1 MHPRKPLST
10 PRDGRKFRSANA
22 TITPALRQA
31 VSASTTAKAAR
42 RRAFIGV
49 LMALPALI
57 VALPAHAADDT
68 LNELRQRGVVR
79 VANTQTSPP
88 WSFLGPDNAPAG
100 YDVAVAREMF
110 RRIGIPKIEFVA
122 DKFKNFIEG
131 INTRK
136 YDVVVNSLARTP
148 DREKVVDF
156 TVPYAVQDFRIWV
169 NEKNQSIR
177 DAATL
182 KGRSVGVSA
191 GTSNEL
197 WARRN
202 LPDSEIRTYEGGGF
216 LYNDLVSGR
225 LDSVI
230 DSYVHGNSVRTVN
243 KLPVKPVGE
252 PLVYSLGAAIVPK
265 GADTLREAMDKA
277 LTDMRNDGTL
287 ERYGHEYVGADY
299 DMVGNMNKATK
310 AW

>member
-1 MHPRKPLST
+1 MQSERTIRGPGPRRP
-10 PRDGRKFRSANA
+10 GRPGDPVGFSPGRRAWA
-22 TITPALRQA
+22 FALFAAPAL
-31 VSASTTAKAAR
+31 AST
-42 RRAFIGV
+42 
-49 LMALPALI
+49 LS
-57 VALPAHAADDT
+57 AHAADNS
-68 LNELRQRGVVR
+68 LSVLQERGVVR

-110 RRIGIPKIEFVA
+110 RRIGIPKVEFVA
-122 DKFKNFIEG
+122 DKFKNFLEG
-131 INTRK
+131 ISTRK

-169 NEKNQSIR
+169 NTKNQDIR

-182 KGRSVGVSA
+182 KGHSVGVSA

-202 LPDSEIRTYEGGGF
+202 LVDSEIRTYEGGGF

-243 KLPVKPVGE
+243 KLPIKTVGE

-265 GADTLREAMDKA
+265 GAVALRAAMDKA
-277 LTDMRNDGTL
+277 LTEMRADGTL
-287 ERYGHEYVGADY
+287 EKFGHEYVGPDY
-299 DMVGNMNKATK
+299 DMVGNMNKATT

>member
-1 MHPRKPLST
+1 MKSKRY
-10 PRDGRKFRSANA
+10 GR
-22 TITPALRQA
+22 LQ
-31 VSASTTAKAAR
+31 AAR
-42 RRAFIGV
+42 QSGRACDPVARDRGRRAWIAV
-49 LMALPALI
+49 LFAVPVLAITMS
-57 VALPAHAADDT
+57 AHAADES
-68 LNELRQRGVVR
+68 LSVLRASGVVR

-88 WSFLGPDNAPAG
+88 WSYLGSDNAPAG

-110 RRIGIPKIEFVA
+110 RRIGIPKVEFVA
-122 DKFKNFIEG
+122 DSFKNFMEG
-131 INTRK
+131 ISTKK

-169 NEKNQSIR
+169 NAKNEDIR

-202 LPDSEIRTYEGGGF
+202 LSDSDIRTYEGGGF

-225 LDSVI
+225 LDSVV
-230 DSYVHGNSVRTVN
+230 DSYVHGNSVRSVN
-243 KLPVKPVGE
+243 KLPIKPVGE

-265 GADTLREAMDKA
+265 GAVALREAMDQA
-277 LTDMRNDGTL
+277 LNGMRGDGTL
-287 ERYGHEYVGADY
+287 EKFGHEYVGPDY

>member
-1 MHPRKPLST
+1 L
-10 PRDGRKFRSANA
+10 
-22 TITPALRQA
+22 L
-31 VSASTTAKAAR
+31 
-42 RRAFIGV
+42 
-49 LMALPALI
+49 ALPALMCT
-57 VALPAHAADDT
+57 LTAHAADDSLT
-68 LNELRQRGVVR
+68 ALQQRGVVR

-110 RRIGIPKIEFVA
+110 RRIGIPKIEFVG
-122 DKFKNFIEG
+122 DKFKNFLEG
-131 INTRK
+131 IQTKK

-169 NEKNQSIR
+169 SVKNQDIK

-202 LPDSEIRTYEGGGF
+202 LAESEIRTYEGGGF
-216 LYNDLVSGR
+216 LYNDLISGR

-252 PLVYSLGAAIVPK
+252 PLVYSLGAAVVPK
-265 GADTLREAMDKA
+265 GADALRQAMDTA
-277 LTDMRNDGTL
+277 LEEMRADGTL
-287 ERYGHEYVGADY
+287 QKYGHEYVGADY
-299 DMVGNMNKATK
+299 DMTGNMAKATK

>member
-1 MHPRKPLST
+1 MPGWK
-10 PRDGRKFRSANA
+10 KFARALLLAPAVASVFSSA
-22 TITPALRQA
+22 L
-31 VSASTTAKAAR
+31 
-42 RRAFIGV
+42 
-49 LMALPALI
+49 ALPSA
-57 VALPAHAADDT
+57 AHAADTSLDA
-68 LNELRQRGVVR
+68 LLKQGSVR

-88 WSFLGPDNAPAG
+88 WSFLDANNKPDG
-100 YDVAVAREMF
+100 YDVAVAQEMF
-110 RRIGIPKIEFVA
+110 RRIGIPKVEFIA

-131 INTRK
+131 INTKK

-148 DREKVVDF
+148 DREKIVDF

-169 NEKNQSIR
+169 GQKNQDIH

-216 LYNDLVSGR
+216 LYNDLISGR

-243 KLPVKPVGE
+243 KLPIKPVGE

-265 GADTLREAMDKA
+265 GADALRKAMDKA
-277 LTDMRNDGTL
+277 LEEMAADGTL
-287 ERYGHEYVGADY
+287 QKLGHKYVGADY
-299 DMVGNMNKATK
+299 DMVGNMKKATK

>member
-1 MHPRKPLST
+1 MLSW
-10 PRDGRKFRSANA
+10 KSFL
-22 TITPALRQA
+22 AL
-31 VSASTTAKAAR
+31 V
-42 RRAFIGV
+42 
-49 LMALPALI
+49 ALI
-57 VALPAHAADDT
+57 VPIGAWAADATADAS
-68 LNELRQRGVVR
+68 LEKLLKRGVVR

-88 WSFLGPDNAPAG
+88 WSFLGMDNQPDG

-110 RRIGIPKIEFVA
+110 KRIGIPKVEFIA

-131 INTRK
+131 INTQK
-136 YDVVVNSLARTP
+136 YDVVVNSLAKTP

-169 NEKNQSIR
+169 GQKNQSIH
-177 DAATL
+177 DAASL
-182 KGRSVGVSA
+182 KGHSVGVSA

-216 LYNDLVSGR
+216 LYNDLISGR
-225 LDSVI
+225 LESVI

-243 KLPVKPVGE
+243 KLPIKPVGE
-252 PLVYSLGAAIVPK
+252 PLVYSLGAAVVPK
-265 GADTLREAMDKA
+265 GAEGLRKAMDKA
-277 LTDMRNDGTL
+277 LEEMRADGTL
-287 ERYGHEYVGADY
+287 QRLGHKYVGEDY
-299 DMVGNMNKATK
+299 DMVGNMNKANK

>member
-1 MHPRKPLST
+1 MQSERTIRGPGPRIP
-10 PRDGRKFRSANA
+10 GRPGDSVRFSPGRRAWA
-22 TITPALRQA
+22 FAVFAAPALA
-31 VSASTTAKAAR
+31 ITLS
-42 RRAFIGV
+42 
-49 LMALPALI
+49 
-57 VALPAHAADDT
+57 AHAADNS
-68 LNELRQRGVVR
+68 LSLLQERGVVR

-100 YDVAVAREMF
+100 YDVAVARDMF
-110 RRIGIPKIEFVA
+110 RRIGIPKVEFVA
-122 DKFKNFIEG
+122 DKFKNFLEG
-131 INTRK
+131 ISTRK

-169 NEKNQSIR
+169 NTKNQDIR

-182 KGRSVGVSA
+182 KGHSVGVSA

-202 LPDSEIRTYEGGGF
+202 LVDSEIRTYEGGGF

-243 KLPVKPVGE
+243 KLPIKTVGE

-265 GADTLREAMDKA
+265 GAVALRTAMDKA
-277 LTDMRNDGTL
+277 LTEMRADGTL
-287 ERYGHEYVGADY
+287 EKFGHEYVGPDY
-299 DMVGNMNKATK
+299 DMVGNMKKATT